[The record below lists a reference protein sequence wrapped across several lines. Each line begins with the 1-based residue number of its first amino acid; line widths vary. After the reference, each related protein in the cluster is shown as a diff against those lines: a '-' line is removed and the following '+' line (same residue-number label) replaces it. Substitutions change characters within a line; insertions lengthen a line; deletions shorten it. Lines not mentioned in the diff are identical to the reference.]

1 MRFVANCVL
10 LVAAGLSAV
19 GCSSK
24 DDDRPERV
32 PVRGAVTYKG
42 KPVEGASVVFSPV
55 TPGNPGASGTTDANG
70 EFVLQTFEDE
80 DGAVP
85 GQYQVGI
92 AKTEIDFSQVEE
104 VVEDPNNPDASYN
117 PFGPPPKQ
125 TPLLPKK
132 YTVAENSGLTAEVK
146 AGEENVLPPF
156 QLTD

>member
-1 MRFVANCVL
+1 MRLVANCVL
-10 LVAAGLSAV
+10 LTAAVLSTL

-24 DDDRPERV
+24 TDDRPERV

-55 TPGNPGASGTTDANG
+55 TPGNPGAGGTTDANG
-70 EFVLQTFEDE
+70 EFVLQTFEDG

-92 AKTEIDFSQVEE
+92 AKTDIDFSQLEE
-104 VVEDPNNPDASYN
+104 VVEDPENPDANYN

-125 TPLLPKK
+125 IERLPKK
-132 YTVAENSGLTAEVK
+132 YIVAANSGLTAEVK
-146 AGEENVLPPF
+146 AGDENVLPPF